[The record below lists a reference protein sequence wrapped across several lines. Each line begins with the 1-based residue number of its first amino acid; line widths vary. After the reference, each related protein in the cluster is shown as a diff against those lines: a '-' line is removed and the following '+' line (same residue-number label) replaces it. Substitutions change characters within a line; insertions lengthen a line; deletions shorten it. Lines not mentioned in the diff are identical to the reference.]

1 MLLILADDLS
11 AREVDHRAVD
21 SSRRQPIA
29 IDIPIPPPEIVLY
42 DSARTHIPRCVV
54 ASPATRF
61 RSPAVDSTALTGGT
75 GVLPASLGDPVSAA
89 RVLPL
94 RAYGNASPAKVVE

>member
-11 AREVDHRAVD
+11 AREVDHREVD

-42 DSARTHIPRCVV
+42 DSARAHIPRCVV
-54 ASPATRF
+54 ASPVTRF
-61 RSPAVDSTALTGGT
+61 RSPAVDNTALTDGT
-75 GVLPASLGDPVSAA
+75 GVLPASLDDPVSAG
-89 RVLPL
+89 RVLAL
-94 RAYGNASPAKVVE
+94 RAYGTTSPAKAVE